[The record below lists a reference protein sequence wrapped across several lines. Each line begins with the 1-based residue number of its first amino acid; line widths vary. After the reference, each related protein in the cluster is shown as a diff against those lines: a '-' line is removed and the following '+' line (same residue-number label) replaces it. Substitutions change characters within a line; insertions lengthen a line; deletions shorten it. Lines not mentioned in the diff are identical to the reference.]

1 MDTCHWVYLDNPE
14 WSHLVILYLIMDLKP
29 LFQIRSYSVSGL
41 TYLLGATIQPSTR
54 CPLKCQGSIW
64 AGVATNTLWT
74 FLQMPKSH
82 SQTCEV
88 PRWVP
93 VRLAHSGGGT
103 VGPGT
108 ALFDV
113 SFPRSVFS
121 CLFFFL
127 IVLAHFPLYEYIEVV
142 WILSWL
148 SVLAVWLRANDLNS
162 LSLNGLIRKMRI
174 IIVLPS

>member
-1 MDTCHWVYLDNPE
+1 MTSPW
-14 WSHLVILYLIMDLKP
+14 DLQRP
-29 LFQIRSYSVSGL
+29 FFQIHSHSQGL
-41 TYLLGATIQPSTR
+41 GIRTWTYLLGATIQPSMR
-54 CPLKCQGSIW
+54 CPLKCRGSIW

-108 ALFDV
+108 ALFDI
-113 SFPRSVFS
+113 SFPWSVFS
-121 CLFFFL
+121 CLFFFSHCPGPFSSL
-127 IVLAHFPLYEYIEVV
+127 RVYWSGLDSLLAFCTSYVTSGK
-142 WILSWL
+142 WQILWASMVS
-148 SVLAVWLRANDLNS
+148 SVKW
-162 LSLNGLIRKMRI
+162 G
-174 IIVLPS
+174 